1 MEKVKIYLDEDV
13 RPLLAEVLR
22 SKGYDAVS
30 CVERGFFGLSDKEQL
45 NIAIKERR
53 AILTHNIKDF
63 VQLHKKLEGAHFGI
77 ILSDQIPFS
86 VLLKRTLKFLATTS
100 SKYVKGRLIW
110 LSNYK

>member
-22 SKGYDAVS
+22 SRGYDVVS

-86 VLLKRTLKFLATTS
+86 VLLRRTLKFLAITS
-100 SKYVKGRLIW
+100 SEYVKGRLI
-110 LSNYK
+110 

>member
-22 SKGYDAVS
+22 SRGYDAVS

-86 VLLKRTLKFLATTS
+86 VLLRRTLKFLAITS
-100 SKYVKGRLIW
+100 SEYVKGRLI
-110 LSNYK
+110 

>member
-63 VQLHKKLEGAHFGI
+63 VQLHN
-77 ILSDQIPFS
+77 S
-86 VLLKRTLKFLATTS
+86 ATT
-100 SKYVKGRLIW
+100 KAGRLLAW
-110 LSNYK
+110 VKSENGKGTTTTSPFTNLAKPRPPQVLANLS